1 MMLPAPPKPRDDAVA
16 ESGIFRVAHG
26 VWQRANVI
34 AAAAYL
40 REILAREPDNVR
52 VKALY
57 DGLLE
62 VLDPTRRAVRLQRE
76 LASATTAAK
85 RERRSRERRSGVDRR
100 QRPLDGLGELERRSG
115 ADRRT
120 GRDRRKRG

>member
-1 MMLPAPPKPRDDAVA
+1 
-16 ESGIFRVAHG
+16 

-34 AAAAYL
+34 AAAAYF
-40 REILAREPDNVR
+40 REVLAREPDNAR

-76 LASATTAAK
+76 LASATTAATK
-85 RERRSRERRSGVDRR
+85 ERRSRERRSGGDRR
-100 QRPLDGLGELERRSG
+100 QRPLEGLGELERRSG
-115 ADRRT
+115 VDRRT
-120 GRDRRKRG
+120 GRDRRKHT

>member
-1 MMLPAPPKPRDDAVA
+1 
-16 ESGIFRVAHG
+16 

-34 AAAAYL
+34 AAAAYF
-40 REILAREPDNVR
+40 REILTREPDNIRVR
-52 VKALY
+52 ALY

-85 RERRSRERRSGVDRR
+85 AERRTRERRSGTDRR
-100 QRPLDGLGELERRSG
+100 QRPMDGLGELERRSG
-115 ADRRT
+115 LDRRT
-120 GRDRRKRG
+120 GGERRKRT